1 MTKVLGLDLD
11 GVIYPWHEAVYE
23 YFRLYKNYTGS
34 FNKLWEVDYLS
45 FTKTDWEFLTNI
57 DYLYSCMMPTPE
69 CTNFL
74 NKVKYRFDIYYITG
88 RPNSVKTTT
97 ELFLKRYKFPFRENL
112 IFTEDKAN
120 TCRRLQIDYYIEDLP
135 VNMKVLSKI
144 ANTIMIARP
153 YNKEYRDTYTTAS
166 SLKDSLRF
174 LED

>member
-1 MTKVLGLDLD
+1 
-11 GVIYPWHEAVYE
+11 
-23 YFRLYKNYTGS
+23 
-34 FNKLWEVDYLS
+34 
-45 FTKTDWEFLTNI
+45 
-57 DYLYSCMMPTPE
+57 MMPTPE